1 MLLANFVVEYNL
13 YNGAVG
19 IIVDIVYENADGPL
33 GAGINHPDYIIVDFP
48 DSLIPIDEQYDR
60 NNPTHIPVPLLTTRC
75 EKQCCKMT
83 AIPLRVCKAI
93 TIHKCQGISV
103 GNGEKWSKIVIVL
116 PGTNCKLR
124 APGLECVAI
133 SRAKDLA
140 DMAFLATEKHE
151 INRARFIKIGRSKAY
166 EDRNDFEQKRLKS
179 YIERTRTHLKDLI
192 TAQDLND
199 EKDFEGGYWEL
210 IGWYRASINPT

>member
-1 MLLANFVVEYNL
+1 MLLINFVVEYNL

-19 IIVDIVYENADGPL
+19 IIVDIVYEDVEGPL
-33 GAGINHPDYIIVDFP
+33 GDGINYPDYIIVDFP
-48 DSLIPIDEQYDR
+48 DSLIPPENHYDS
-60 NNPTHIPVPLLTTRC
+60 NNPTSIPVPLVTTRC
-75 EKQCCKMT
+75 EKNCCSMT

-124 APGLECVAI
+124 PPGLECVAI
-133 SRAKDLA
+133 SRAKDFA
-140 DMAFLATEKHE
+140 EMTFLATEKHE

-166 EDRNDFEQKRLKS
+166 EDRNDFEQNRLKPH
-179 YIERTRTHLKDLI
+179 IDKTRTALKDLI
-192 TAQDLND
+192 TAQDTDND
-199 EKDFEGGYWEL
+199 NCFEGGYWEL
-210 IGWYRASINPT
+210 IGWYRAIIHPK